1 MLTALVTTPP
11 VSAAVTCSAVTTPAR
26 SWASAVEAPR
36 WGVTTTSSRAK
47 IGCSVKGS
55 EGKTSS
61 AAPPS
66 LPDSRP
72 ASSASRSTSSP
83 RAQLTRR
90 APSFIAAIVS
100 ASIRP
105 IVSGVFGTC
114 RVTRSERPST
124 SSTLSSPST
133 PSSRKRSAETNLSK
147 ATTSISKLWARLAT
161 SWPMRPKPITP
172 SVLP

>member
-11 VSAAVTCSAVTTPAR
+11 VRAAVTCSAVTTPAR

-36 WGVTTTSSRAK
+36 CGVTTTSARAK

-72 ASSASRSTSSP
+72 ASRASRSTSSP
-83 RAQLTRR
+83 RAQLTTR

-100 ASIRP
+100 ALIIP
-105 IVSGVFGTC
+105 IVSGVFGVC
-114 RVTRSERPST
+114 RVTRSARPST
-124 SSTLSSPST
+124 SSMLSSALDPEV
-133 PSSRKRSAETNLSK
+133 A
-147 ATTSISKLWARLAT
+147 
-161 SWPMRPKPITP
+161 
-172 SVLP
+172 